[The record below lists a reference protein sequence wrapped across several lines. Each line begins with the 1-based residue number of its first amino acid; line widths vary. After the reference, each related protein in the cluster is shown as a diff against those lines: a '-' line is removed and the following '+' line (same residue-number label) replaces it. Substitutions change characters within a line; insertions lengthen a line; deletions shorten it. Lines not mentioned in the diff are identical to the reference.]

1 MTEAPPARR
10 FYKKVSVAGA
20 TGPYTVTLDERPLR
34 TPLKRSFDLP
44 TAALAQAVAAE
55 WDAQT
60 ERIDP
65 RTMPL
70 TRLANTAID
79 RVAPDHGRIVGE
91 IVDFAGSD
99 LVCYR
104 AEKPLELIERQAK
117 VWQPVVDWARAALGA
132 DFLVTE
138 GVVHVHQ
145 PVAALQ
151 ATRNY
156 LVLKSP
162 WELTAI
168 HNITTLTGSALIASM
183 ACDSAVLASEAWAAA
198 HVDEDWQIEH
208 WGCDEEARH
217 RRNHRKREFDIC
229 LRFCELSH

>member
-1 MTEAPPARR
+1 MTDVSARR
-10 FYKKVSVAGA
+10 FYNKVSVAGTTPPFSVA
-20 TGPYTVTLDERPLR
+20 LDERSLR
-34 TPLKRSFDLP
+34 TPLKRALDLP

-55 WDAQT
+55 WDVQA

-79 RVAPDHGRIVGE
+79 RVVPDRARIIDE

-104 AEKPLELIERQAK
+104 AEEPLGLIERQAK
-117 VWQPVVDWARAALGA
+117 VWQPIVDWARAALGA
-132 DFLVTE
+132 EFLVTE
-138 GVVHVHQ
+138 GVVHVQQ
-145 PVAALQ
+145 PAAVLQ

-156 LVLKSP
+156 LGQKSS

-168 HNITTLTGSALIASM
+168 HNLTTLTGSALIATM
-183 ACDSAVLASEAWAAA
+183 ACDGAVPPSEAWAAA
-198 HVDEDWQIEH
+198 HIDEDWQIEH
-208 WGCDEEARH
+208 WGWDEEARH

-229 LRFCELSH
+229 LRFRELSH